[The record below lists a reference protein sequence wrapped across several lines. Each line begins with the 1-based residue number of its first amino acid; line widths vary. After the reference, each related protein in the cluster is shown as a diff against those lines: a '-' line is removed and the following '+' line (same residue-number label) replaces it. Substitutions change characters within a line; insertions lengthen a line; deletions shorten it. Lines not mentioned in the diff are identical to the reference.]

1 MPDLHQPTLSKK
13 EDFWI
18 RTVVIVLAS
27 IVGLS
32 AGMLSWNGLT
42 NLAINSG
49 YEGNIV
55 FFLPVAIDGLIL
67 LGVADILR
75 SGMTGRSTS
84 YGWTLNVIG
93 GVLSIVG
100 NIASSGPW
108 GITSQIVH
116 SIPPVALFLSIEVLS
131 RVIKNRIT
139 DSSIEALEQQR
150 EQERELK
157 RQQTLEARA
166 IAKASTSNKKASPSV
181 DTPTATPVHSNQS
194 TAKPSSEKRV
204 SGGASTTSRINAD
217 DVEVGVYKG
226 IMDTLG
232 DDASKSSKIEAV
244 LMEHPEARNGH
255 LALALGVEQKSVAT
269 TIVRIRT
276 RVQDK
281 LATVAGSEN
290 EDGVDTFHE
299 IVKDFSVVNAS
310 SEAVSTQ

>member
-100 NIASSGPW
+100 NIASSGQW
-108 GITSQIVH
+108 GIVSQVVH

-139 DSSIEALEQQR
+139 DSSIEALEQAR

-157 RQQTLEARA
+157 RQQAIEARA
-166 IAKASTSNKKASPSV
+166 NKVKPSTSSKQASPCV

-194 TAKPSSEKRV
+194 TVKPSTEKRV
-204 SGGASTTSRINAD
+204 SGGASTTSRISAD
-217 DVEVGVYKG
+217 DVEVGLYKT
-226 IMDTLG
+226 IMDKLG
-232 DDASKSSKIEAV
+232 DASKSSKIEAV
-244 LMEHPEARNGH
+244 LMEYPEARNGH

-281 LATVAGSEN
+281 LAQEN
-290 EDGVDTFHE
+290 GVDTFQE
-299 IVKDFSVVNAS
+299 IVKDFSAITVPVESVS
-310 SEAVSTQ
+310 SQ